1 MSLVFNCGCGRLL
14 KAKEELAGKKTK
26 CPHCGAVVAIPGSP
40 VAVSAVAGTRVIVE
54 DDGVS
59 PINIDDAPLLGPAP
73 KIDLGG
79 SSDMIAAY
87 GAATSVG
94 ATLEEGSRRYK
105 VLTHRDMG
113 FTVKFDPVKLEETL
127 NRLAER
133 GWMVRSAVT
142 MNLPSHAGHH
152 DELVVILERG
162 WTGDFS

>member
-1 MSLVFNCGCGRLL
+1 LL

-26 CPHCGAVVAIPGSP
+26 CPHCGAVVPIPGTP
-40 VAVSAVAGTRVIVE
+40 VAVPAGAKVAVE

-59 PINIDDAPLLGPAP
+59 PINIDDVPLLGPAP

-79 SSDMIAAY
+79 SSDMITAY
-87 GAATSVG
+87 GAATPVEASPEDR
-94 ATLEEGSRRYK
+94 ARRYK

-133 GWMVRSAVT
+133 GWAVRSAVT

-162 WTGDFS
+162 WSGDLS